1 MLLKIKADLH
11 VYAFES
17 VSALAVL
24 VIFNSNFDAS
34 LQTNNKQN
42 IQAVKTHSTM
52 NAGWF
57 ISSACDRGLMRRPVL
72 EEHIR

>member
-17 VSALAVL
+17 VSALSVL

-34 LQTNNKQN
+34 SQTNNKQN
-42 IQAVKTHSTM
+42 IQAVKLI
-52 NAGWF
+52 AQ
-57 ISSACDRGLMRRPVL
+57 
-72 EEHIR
+72 